1 MCDNI
6 DLFNKCCVAILGKL
20 YREFP
25 VPTQITSDEAVP
37 LVGIDNYDKQ
47 GRYVFIETVTFLNQE
62 GYLIFESAMGSRSK
76 DDRIFRNIRLTS
88 KGLAALNRTPKEL
101 EHAPSIGER
110 IAGWTGDLIKDAS
123 REAVKGAVQAF
134 LGG

>member
-1 MCDNI
+1 MCENI

-20 YREFP
+20 YSEFP
-25 VPTQITSDEAVP
+25 VPTVLQTSDAAA
-37 LVGIDNYDKQ
+37 LVGLDKFDDR
-47 GRYVFIETVTFLNQE
+47 GREIYAETVTFLNHE
-62 GYLIFESAMGSRSK
+62 GYLVVGSSSGRGKS
-76 DDRIFRNIRLTS
+76 DRIFLGVRLTS
-88 KGLAALNRTPKEL
+88 KGLSALNRTPKEL

-134 LGG
+134 LGS